1 MYIKHDNV
9 RMKGIVLDLHDVN
22 LNKLPYIGHFSVLTQ
37 NKIRH
42 FITRYCND
50 LDIKL
55 VFSCFKIGNLFDVK
69 DPVPGGF
76 RSCVVYIIKFA
87 CAGCNACD
95 VGKTTRHFSTRVREH
110 LVIRPLA
117 FSNTYR
123 ILNTVA
129 PCVQ

>member
-9 RMKGIVLDLHDVN
+9 RMKEIILDLHDVN

-37 NKIRH
+37 NKIGH

-55 VFSCFKIGNLFDVK
+55 VFTCFKISNLFSVK
-69 DPVPGGF
+69 DPVPGGL
-76 RSCVVYIIKFA
+76 RTCVVYIIKFA

-95 VGKTTRHFSTRVREH
+95 VGKQPGIFPHARVST
-110 LVIRPLA
+110 
-117 FSNTYR
+117 
-123 ILNTVA
+123 
-129 PCVQ
+129 

>member
-55 VFSCFKIGNLFDVK
+55 VFTCFKIGNLFSVK
-69 DPVPGGF
+69 DPIPGGL
-76 RSCVVYIIKFA
+76 RSCVVYIVYSLCCLLLLSLHVRAVTPVMSAKQPGIFPHA
-87 CAGCNACD
+87 Y
-95 VGKTTRHFSTRVREH
+95 VST
-110 LVIRPLA
+110 
-117 FSNTYR
+117 
-123 ILNTVA
+123 
-129 PCVQ
+129 

>member
-1 MYIKHDNV
+1 MTLKPRLHVKTADNCNNSHYASNNGMYIKHDNV

-55 VFSCFKIGNLFDVK
+55 VFSCFKIGNLFGVK
-69 DPVPGGF
+69 DPVPSGL
-76 RSCVVYIIKFA
+76 RSCVV
-87 CAGCNACD
+87 
-95 VGKTTRHFSTRVREH
+95 
-110 LVIRPLA
+110 
-117 FSNTYR
+117 
-123 ILNTVA
+123 
-129 PCVQ
+129 